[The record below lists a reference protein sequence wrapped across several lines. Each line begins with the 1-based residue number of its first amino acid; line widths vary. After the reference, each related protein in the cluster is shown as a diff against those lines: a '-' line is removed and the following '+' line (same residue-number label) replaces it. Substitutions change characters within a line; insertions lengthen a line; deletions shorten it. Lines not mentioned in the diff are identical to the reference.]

1 MESTFFP
8 TPTELRSWLE
18 QNHGTARELWVGF
31 YKTASGRPS
40 ITWPEAVD
48 QALCYGWIDGVR
60 KGLDEI
66 SYMIRFTPRQARSMW
81 STVNVKRVGELI
93 EMGLVR
99 PPGLE
104 AFQQRAGERSG
115 VYSHEQGHA
124 VQLGEDY
131 EKRLR
136 ANQQAWTFFQMQPPS
151 YRKAAIWWVI
161 SAKRE
166 ETRLRRLATLIED
179 SQHGQRVGPLA
190 SPR

>member
-1 MESTFFP
+1 MKPTFFASP
-8 TPTELRSWLE
+8 AELRNWFE
-18 QNHGTARELWVGF
+18 QYHETTQELWVGF

-60 KGLDEI
+60 KGLDEV
-66 SYMIRFTPRQARSMW
+66 SYMIRFTPRQARSTW
-81 STVNVKRVGELI
+81 STVNIKRVSELI

-131 EKRLR
+131 EQRLR

-151 YRKAAIWWVI
+151 YRKA
-161 SAKRE
+161 
-166 ETRLRRLATLIED
+166 
-179 SQHGQRVGPLA
+179 
-190 SPR
+190 